1 MTGLGDGELEQGV
14 GARAPT
20 LRVPSK
26 RGAPEDE
33 PKLHTLEDVYRTHAG
48 FVWRV
53 VRRFGIPEGSVEDVM
68 HEVFL
73 VVHRRLDEY
82 DGRASMTTWLYSI
95 ARGVASNHRRG
106 RAREERRIRLVSP
119 EPSGVVDPQRA
130 TEETEAAD
138 FVRTFVA
145 TLDAE
150 KRQVFEL
157 VDLEGLPV
165 PQVAEE
171 CGIKLNTA
179 YSRLRAA
186 RKSFQDAVD
195 RRHKTESRNAGR
207 IA

>member
-1 MTGLGDGELEQGV
+1 M
-14 GARAPT
+14 
-20 LRVPSK
+20 PSEGGPGK
-26 RGAPEDE
+26 NE
-33 PKLHTLEDVYRTHAG
+33 PKSHTLEDVYRTHAG
-48 FVWRV
+48 FVWRI

-73 VVHRRLDEY
+73 VVHRRLGEY

-130 TEETEAAD
+130 TEEVEAAD
-138 FVRTFVA
+138 FVRAFVA

-150 KRQVFEL
+150 KRQIFEL

-165 PQVAEE
+165 PQVAQE

-186 RKSFQDAVD
+186 RKAFQVAVD
-195 RRHKTESRNAGR
+195 RRQKGETRAGR